1 MKSTLL
7 KKTTSKGQFIPSC
20 AGDKE
25 VANEI
30 QSILDID
37 SDLFLNA
44 IYIRQGEIAELVDKT
59 SSEKKQLIGKLLGL
73 DSLEKAWK
81 NLQPIIS
88 NYEKTQSELKGK
100 LFSSEELK
108 EEYDHKKALLGS
120 LKEKGLD
127 LEKQIEEVKEMKA
140 EKQNEKTNMERE
152 KEIFDNFNNN
162 LDAEKKR
169 LESLENDKRTLQ
181 DNLDE
186 IKKAEEQIARLEK
199 FVKKLP
205 LYLDFEKS
213 VTSIQQLELDKQKI
227 EKDLDSIATQE
238 ELLATKK
245 EGYNKFLA
253 ADEQIEKLN
262 NQKINLEKELA
273 TLTQLEKDK
282 KQLLKSIEGNR
293 NEIERFFSVT
303 KDNLYDNGLSQDI
316 LTDVDNFT
324 QLEEV
329 TDNFSEEV
337 SNKVKDLSLEIIS
350 KNEEI
355 VKFKQAIETAQKPL
369 DELGDVENKCPV
381 CQSDINPQKKNELI
395 DSYNNEIKINE
406 KSIEENKEN
415 IRLLNKNKDSFE
427 EKYNRLQ
434 ELSKDIIGYKNK
446 FDNLEKDL
454 VRLNEIDDGLESKE
468 YTNTKLGELILD
480 ISKEKVGREENK
492 EDYDAYIKSKGALD
506 VLSSKTELQYKLNQV
521 NNEVD
526 VHVKNIKLA
535 IDQDPHLSGDM
546 STADLQARIT
556 DLKNKEEEFNQLKG
570 FVQNKKALE
579 SQLISKKDD
588 IGVSL
593 NQIEILKNKIEASVY
608 DKEKYEKVIYF
619 YEVYERRY
627 DEFAG
632 ELSEI
637 KGQAKELI
645 ANVNVLAEKILTNY
659 KFQQEYKNTTDYIDL
674 LNHIRTLYSKNG
686 IQKELRNRSRP
697 VIQKYTK
704 DFFDEFNFNYS
715 DLTLDEDY
723 EVTVFGPEGEA
734 SMSMVSGGEKI
745 AIALALRLGITKAK
759 AKGDLET
766 ILLDEPT
773 IHLDSFRRHELINL
787 LKDMTVLPQMII
799 VTHES
804 QLENAADNL
813 VKVEKNNGI
822 SKVSN

>member
-1 MKSTLL
+1 M
-7 KKTTSKGQFIPSC
+7 
-20 AGDKE
+20 
-25 VANEI
+25 
-30 QSILDID
+30 
-37 SDLFLNA
+37 
-44 IYIRQGEIAELVDKT
+44 
-59 SSEKKQLIGKLLGL
+59 
-73 DSLEKAWK
+73 
-81 NLQPIIS
+81 
-88 NYEKTQSELKGK
+88 
-100 LFSSEELK
+100 
-108 EEYDHKKALLGS
+108 
-120 LKEKGLD
+120 
-127 LEKQIEEVKEMKA
+127 
-140 EKQNEKTNMERE
+140 
-152 KEIFDNFNNN
+152 
-162 LDAEKKR
+162 
-169 LESLENDKRTLQ
+169 
-181 DNLDE
+181 
-186 IKKAEEQIARLEK
+186 
-199 FVKKLP
+199 
-205 LYLDFEKS
+205 
-213 VTSIQQLELDKQKI
+213 
-227 EKDLDSIATQE
+227 DSIATQE

-329 TDNFSEEV
+329 TDKFSEEV

-434 ELSKDIIGYKNK
+434 ELSKDILVYKNK

-745 AIALALRLGITKAK
+745 AIALALRLGITQAM
-759 AKGDLET
+759 AKGDLDT